1 MKVTHKIFVVALL
14 LFMIMSVGT
23 AVAQDDSSLSKG
35 DLDMASVEANE
46 ETDSLSAGIETA
58 LEEASQSGGIDNQL
72 SDAAP
77 EANFT
82 VIQDVIDRAGDGD
95 TIYLNGSTYAG
106 SEQINIGE
114 VKNGIVIIGG
124 SKDNPDLI
132 ATLDAGGASRIL
144 NIEANNIVIKGIK
157 FINGNTT
164 QSGGAI
170 NWIGTNA
177 TLQNSIFEDNVA
189 GSIGGAIILHG
200 GNGIISNCSF
210 TNNTANRNG
219 AAVVYGTN
227 NTLTN
232 IAFEN
237 NRVTE
242 YTAALSIMSGSAN
255 RVSGLRFINNSAG
268 KGNGAMA
275 ISTSHSNLTNLTF
288 ENNQANEEG
297 SALTIDSGAVGT
309 ELSDSYFI
317 SNAGKSLIL
326 WNANNATIK
335 NVHISGGNGTA
346 VYLQA
351 NDAQIS
357 DVELIGQN
365 GTGFYI
371 KGNGNKM
378 DNISVIDGQGTV
390 VEMNGTGY
398 EIVNF
403 NVVNRTDGEVLI
415 NGVENYDLIKFTPS
429 VEYTADVKGVNVN
442 ITLKTDGEGY
452 ACFTLNGV
460 VYNQTISNGMANF
473 TLSNLN
479 PGNYSIDVTVVGS
492 GKWTNAT
499 KPVKFTVDKHQT
511 SISAPDATLSI
522 VYGGIYTATFASE
535 LAGQNATLTVE
546 GKTCSAV
553 IDSSGKATFQLT
565 PAMLGSAAVKVITV
579 SLISDY
585 YTAPPANAKLTVLKE
600 NSKISVKK
608 TVKFKKSKKTKKIK
622 ATLKDSRGSAVKN
635 VPVTLKITGKKVK
648 GKKSFKFKTNSK
660 GVVTFKISKKTKFA
674 KGTFKATVQFS
685 GNGNYNKATNSV
697 KIVIK

>member
-58 LEEASQSGGIDNQL
+58 LEEASQSGGLDNQL
-72 SDAAP
+72 SDTTP
-77 EANFT
+77 EANFSS
-82 VIQDVIDRAGDGD
+82 IQDAIDHAGDGD
-95 TIYLNGSTYAG
+95 TIYLNGSTYTG

-114 VKNGIVIIGG
+114 VKNDIVIIGG
-124 SKDNPDLI
+124 SKDNPGLI
-132 ATLDAGGASRIL
+132 ATLDAGGANRIL

-170 NWIGTNA
+170 NWRGANA
-177 TLQNSIFEDNVA
+177 TLENSIFANNVA
-189 GSIGGAIILHG
+189 GINGGALVLNS
-200 GNGIISNCSF
+200 GNAIISNCSF
-210 TNNTANRNG
+210 INNTAKRNG
-219 AAVVYGTN
+219 AAVVYGNN

-242 YTAALSIMSGSAN
+242 YTAALSIMTGSAN
-255 RVSGLRFINNSAG
+255 KVSGLRFINNSAG
-268 KGNGAMA
+268 EGNGAMA
-275 ISTSHSNLTNLTF
+275 ISTFNSTLTNLTF
-288 ENNQANEEG
+288 ENNHAQKEG

-317 SNAGKSLIL
+317 NNTGKSLIH

-335 NVHISGGNGTA
+335 NVHIFGGNGTA
-346 VYLQA
+346 VYLHA

-371 KGNGNKM
+371 EGNGNKM
-378 DNISVIDGQGTV
+378 DNVGVIDGQGTV
-390 VEMNGTGY
+390 VEMNGIDY
-398 EIVNF
+398 VIDDF
-403 NVVNRTDGEVLI
+403 NVVNRTDGKVFI
-415 NGVENYDLIKFTPS
+415 NGGENYDVIKFTPS
-429 VEYTADVKGVNVN
+429 VEYTVDVKGVDVN

-452 ACFTLNGV
+452 VFFTLNGV
-460 VYNQTISNGMANF
+460 VHNQTISNGTANF
-473 TLSNLN
+473 TLSNIN
-479 PGNYSIDVTVVGS
+479 PGNYLIDVTVVGF

-499 KPVKFTVDKHQT
+499 QPVSFTVDKHQT
-511 SISAPDATLSI
+511 SISALDATLSI

-546 GKTCSAV
+546 GKTYSAL

-565 PAMLGSAAVKVITV
+565 PAMLGSAATKVITV
-579 SLISDY
+579 NLISDY
-585 YTAPPANAKLTVLKE
+585 YTAPPATAKLTVLKE

-608 TVKFKKSKKTKKIK
+608 AVKFKKSKKTKKIK
-622 ATLKDSRGSAVKN
+622 ATLKDSRGNAVKN
-635 VPVTLKITGKKVK
+635 VPVTLKITAKKVK

-660 GVVTFKISKKTKFA
+660 GVVTFKISKKTKFS

-685 GNGNYNKATNSV
+685 GNGNYNKATKTV